1 MNEIGKMITE
11 IADKLHEGG
20 ASDEVVT
27 KVMTDICEGLSD
39 EVLEELAN
47 GDIGMNEDVKEI
59 VESVDY
65 ESKYAEA
72 EEVMEELLNLVK
84 ELSDKNKSLIS
95 ENAEMKEQLSMIS
108 EACDGKKEDKPEDAP
123 AEVEVEE
130 EEEKKEE
137 KKEID
142 EALIDEIL
150 EEVNEEATEAEIN
163 AEKKEVVDAEAN
175 KKAEEAKEK
184 ADEAEEEAEEADENK
199 AKAEVKAEESEA
211 LVNECNSK
219 IVDDLLNAATEGCD
233 TIGKV
238 ATKNVADAP
247 NDECDCCKQHKVNE
261 EKTEE
266 RISESLSEIAEELN
280 STATKK
286 SNKAFSVFG
295 SVSESKSE
303 RKTFS
308 VFAD

>member
-11 IADKLHEGG
+11 VADKLHESG
-20 ASDEVVT
+20 ASEEVVT

-108 EACDGKKEDKPEDAP
+108 EGCDGKKEDKPEDAP
-123 AEVEVEE
+123 AEEVEE
-130 EEEKKEE
+130 EEEENTEVKDEIKES
-137 KKEID
+137 
-142 EALIDEIL
+142 LIDEIL
-150 EEVNEEATEAEIN
+150 EEVNEDATKAEIEAEQ
-163 AEKKEVVDAEAN
+163 AEVTDAEAN
-175 KKAEEAKEK
+175 EKAEDAKEKEAKAEKKAEEEDKKK
-184 ADEAEEEAEEADENK
+184 AE
-199 AKAEVKAEESEA
+199 AEVKAEEEKIE
-211 LVNECNSK
+211 ECNSK
-219 IVDDLLNAATEGCD
+219 IVDDLLDAATDACSTMGQVPA
-233 TIGKV
+233 K
-238 ATKNVADAP
+238 KVADAP
-247 NDECDCCKQHKVNE
+247 NDECDCCKEHKASITEEQTE
-261 EKTEE
+261 EK
-266 RISESLSEIAEELN
+266 ISESLNDIAEELN
-280 STATKK
+280 STVTKK

-303 RKTFS
+303 SKTFS
-308 VFAD
+308 VFVD